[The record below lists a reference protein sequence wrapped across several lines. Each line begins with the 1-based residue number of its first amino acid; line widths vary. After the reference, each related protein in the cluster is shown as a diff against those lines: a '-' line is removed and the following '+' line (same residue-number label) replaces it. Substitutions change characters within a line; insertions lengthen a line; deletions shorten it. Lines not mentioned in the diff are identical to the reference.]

1 MKNEETHEETIEDLK
16 IKIALL
22 EKEIEQLKEDLEIA
36 EQNIGYK

>member
-1 MKNEETHEETIEDLK
+1 MKNEETLEDLK

-36 EQNIGYK
+36 EQNMEYK